1 MAEAWGEGRRV
12 DSDELR
18 DVVMAVF
25 RRCGMDETDAHLLAD
40 TLVFADLGGI
50 HSQIGRAHV

>member
-25 RRCGMDETDAHLLAD
+25 RRCGMDETEAARCGIFSR
-40 TLVFADLGGI
+40 TGGE
-50 HSQIGRAHV
+50 AP